1 LGLKSKILN
10 MDIDIIEKG
19 VNENNE
25 KKYYL
30 MVDFEDGRDLMVT
43 KLTETELKL
52 YAKKI
57 YSKINNLLEN

>member
-1 LGLKSKILN
+1 MN
-10 MDIDIIEKG
+10 IDIIEKG
-19 VNENNE
+19 INENNE

-30 MVDFEDGRDLMVT
+30 IVDFEDGRDLMIT
-43 KLTETELKL
+43 KLTKTELKL

>member
-1 LGLKSKILN
+1 